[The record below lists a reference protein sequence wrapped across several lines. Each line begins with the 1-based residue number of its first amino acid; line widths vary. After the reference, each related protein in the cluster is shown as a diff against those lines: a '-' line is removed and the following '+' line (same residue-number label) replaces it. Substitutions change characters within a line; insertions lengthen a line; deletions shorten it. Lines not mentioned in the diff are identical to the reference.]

1 MLIHKVHTKHHT
13 WRTLFPYKRSLQPVG
28 PSSFT
33 LLGWFRLPPIDQ
45 YSSLLPP
52 VGVWTVSQF
61 QCGGPSSQNPYPS
74 SLGGPLPRQQANG
87 THPHPLPINLYLS
100 LPCGKTNTSGIKL
113 PFRRLSRSKGQV
125 GYALLT
131 RAPVAIKPS
140 KAGSMLPLDLH
151 VLSL

>member
-1 MLIHKVHTKHHT
+1 MLIHMVHANLYTYKH
-13 WRTLFPYKRSLQPVG
+13 LFPYKRSLQPIG
-28 PSSFT
+28 QSSFT
-33 LLGWFRLPPIDQ
+33 LLGWFRLASIDQ

-74 SLGGPLPRQQANG
+74 LARWAVTPPTTYWNASPSLSAGAFIVISCNLTMLFG
-87 THPHPLPINLYLS
+87 INLS
-100 LPCGKTNTSGIKL
+100 
-113 PFRRLSRSKGQV
+113 FERLCQREGQV

-131 RAPVAIKPS
+131 RAPVVCRNRPR
-140 KAGSMLPLDLH
+140 DLH

>member
-1 MLIHKVHTKHHT
+1 MLIHKVHTSSHT
-13 WRTLFPYKRSLQPVG
+13 WEGLFPYKRSLQSVG

-33 LLGWFRLPPIDQ
+33 LLGWFRLSSIDQ

-74 SLGGPLPRQQANG
+74 KTRWAVTRLLSNG
-87 THPHPLPINLYLS
+87 THPHHYTGKPLIMRKCLLMITSCIN
-100 LPCGKTNTSGIKL
+100 L
-113 PFRRLSRSKGQV
+113 PFRRLSKSVRQV

-131 RAPVAIKPS
+131 RAPVAIGLSKLRPCCPS
-140 KAGSMLPLDLH
+140 TCMC
-151 VLSL
+151 